1 MHRRSLGITAGWISA
16 VICFGPFVT
25 AQDPSAIPLI
35 VPTQGAV
42 QPPSAAPADAAT
54 FDAEGWATAA
64 KARFML
70 PTADRVATLKQGLL
84 TARDRLVGELTQFPD
99 GLVIGKELSLSTYE
113 SLADKPSLEQLDII
127 ILATRLARDKRVQPS
142 IDAVRNA
149 LRDFRATVL
158 LAADS
163 EAAMK
168 FSKAVE
174 LLASSTKYAP
184 TDAMP
189 NYRDLIASYKYLSE
203 TRLLDDLLP
212 VIRTRFSHFNQR
224 LVFSQKFLNRAS
236 EKEIKQSRDINENQ
250 DGMQINGSALIVAK
264 PMGQFTPNESRAQV
278 SLHLDAN
285 IDSNVTGYKHPAT
298 VFAHTVINV
307 TADVPLYLSELGIE
321 APEPLICAV
330 ANAQLTGMCL
340 HLRSRIF
347 SRLLMPLAQKVAQK
361 KLTESEPELAEKART
376 EFRKMVE
383 DNREKMIVQIN
394 DLIQRLLWQSFEAR
408 DINAN
413 VRFKTTSNELLW
425 TAEYVGPGD
434 LGSPTVA
441 PTLPQQTEIGVQ
453 FHESTFNNT
462 DVSVAGNKI
471 NEAIYREV
479 LYDTFKFAPEDQ
491 DEDPAKPRIPA
502 TLTFADTEP
511 LRMTF
516 DDGMLTAVL
525 RLKGFGVD
533 GKEFNE
539 KIRSAR
545 VSYKPGMTAEGFALD
560 RQGDVEILDDGG
572 ANREEFNAALQRFF
586 KPQFKSSPAKEPAK
600 KVTLTVGGMTIEDGW
615 ITVFVVGVPN

>member
-1 MHRRSLGITAGWISA
+1 MHRRSLYVTAGWISA
-16 VICFGPFVT
+16 VICCGAIVN
-25 AQDPSAIPLI
+25 AQDPSSIPLI
-35 VPTQGAV
+35 VPSQGAT
-42 QPPSAAPADAAT
+42 QPPSPAGIAAT
-54 FDAEGWATAA
+54 FDADGWEKAA

-70 PTADRVATLKQGLL
+70 PTADRVAALKQALL
-84 TARDRLVGELTQFPD
+84 SVRDRLAGELTQFPD
-99 GLVIGKELSLSTYE
+99 GQVIAKELSLANYE
-113 SLADKPSLEQLDII
+113 VLADKPSLEELDKI
-127 ILATRLARDKRVQPS
+127 ILATRLARDKRVQSS
-142 IDAVRNA
+142 IDDVRSA
-149 LRDFRATVL
+149 LRDLRATVL
-158 LAADS
+158 LAGDA
-163 EAAMK
+163 EAATK
-168 FSKAVE
+168 FSGAVD
-174 LLASSTKYAP
+174 LLAASMKNAASDP
-184 TDAMP
+184 MP
-189 NYRDLIASYKYLSE
+189 NYRELIASYKYLSE
-203 TRLLDDLLP
+203 TRLLEDLLP

-224 LVFSQKFLNRAS
+224 LVFSQRFLNRAS

-250 DGMQINGSALIVAK
+250 DGMQINGSALIVAR

-321 APEPLICAV
+321 APQPLICAV

-340 HLRSRIF
+340 HLRSRVLN
-347 SRLLMPLAQKVAQK
+347 RLLMPLAQKAAQK

-376 EFRKMVE
+376 EFHKMVE
-383 DNREKMIVQIN
+383 DNREKMIIQIN

-434 LGSPTVA
+434 LGSPNLA
-441 PTLPQQTEIGVQ
+441 PALPQQAEIGVQ

-491 DEDPAKPRIPA
+491 DEDPTAARIPA

-511 LRMTF
+511 LRLTF

-525 RLKGFGVD
+525 RLKAFEID
-533 GKEFNE
+533 GKEFNG

-545 VSYKPGMTAEGFALD
+545 VSYKPGMSAEGFALD
-560 RQGDVEILDDGG
+560 RQGEVEILEDGG
-572 ANREEFNAALQRFF
+572 ANREEFNGALQRFF

-600 KVTLTVGGMTIEDGW
+600 KVTLKVGGMTIEDGW
-615 ITVFVVGVPN
+615 ISVFVLGVPN